1 MSRPAPPV
9 LTVQSEWSQRSFA
22 PGHDIVV
29 GSDLRA
35 DMRVAHPLIAR
46 AHLLLRFDG
55 AKWIAIDNGSPSG
68 VFVNGHRVRAVDI
81 HDRQSLNLARPDGP
95 RLSFGIG
102 RHDGAVGQLPPT
114 LEAVAGIAPP
124 GAPKTARPEP
134 PRRAG
139 GPPPRHRPL
148 YTTGAARGQGRGG
161 PGGR

>member
-55 AKWIAIDNGSPSG
+55 AKWVAIDNGSPSG

-114 LEAVAGIAPP
+114 LEAVPVIAPP

-134 PRRAG
+134 PRRPG
-139 GPPPRHRPL
+139 VPPPRIARPQPAPPR
-148 YTTGAARGQGRGG
+148 Y
-161 PGGR
+161 